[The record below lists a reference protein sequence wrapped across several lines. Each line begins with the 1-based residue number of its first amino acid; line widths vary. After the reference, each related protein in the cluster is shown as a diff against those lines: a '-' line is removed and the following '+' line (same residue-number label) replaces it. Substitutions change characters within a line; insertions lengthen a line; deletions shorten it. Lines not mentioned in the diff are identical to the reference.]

1 MTFEEF
7 KSQLAM
13 LLCEQPRGTTAD
25 LTGFAVA
32 CWDGRDV
39 LRCFSATTFPLKNLG
54 RLSERVRPPLS
65 IAGPSWK
72 IPPHHDRDVRL
83 SLQR

>member
-13 LLCEQPRGTTAD
+13 LLCDQPRGTTAD

-39 LRCFSATTFPLKNLG
+39 LTCFSATTTDST
-54 RLSERVRPPLS
+54 RSMTS
-65 IAGPSWK
+65 T
-72 IPPHHDRDVRL
+72 
-83 SLQR
+83 